1 MEIFNIASDKFVLVS
16 GDGFA
21 RMYGQGE
28 RGIGHALMIEN
39 DFWGD
44 PLAVGGKITRV
55 CGGTLECGK
64 AVEKFLGDKRC
75 PKCVEWLATDV
86 GAAHIDRARGMYA
99 MWADGGETVRQFLA
113 DVLPLDGT
121 ETGGEDSAPEAREIT
136 PAEVTEIVKAS
147 TGANKRRKRS
157 AAIERERERL
167 TAQREAREAGA
178 EIIASTGKTLAQMRE
193 ETAAHYANGAKPSPE
208 IESLPAPGTV
218 NFGSGTVSGS
228 ALPVLPCEFRGGV
241 EVINL
246 ERTHGKCPACTTYI
260 PLLPD
265 TGTVEAAPKVSK
277 IKCDGTGSAPAPGT
291 RVQRDDHKVSVA
303 DDYSGKTSAPC
314 GTCTRVIAVS
324 RDGVM
329 RRHNGLEAREAGAAG
344 VDRIGTHN
352 VGGVATPATKGLS
365 SRMID
370 TVEHGSVPG
379 DTATADKRRTD
390 ESRCKR
396 GNKILKD
403 ATGGKVECPECA
415 RLVELLK
422 ITRPNGDVSWKIPHH
437 VRPGESVKHVG
448 RGEVRDVTPRGD
460 GADVGATVRKDMGT
474 GARLALSRGHGTVDG
489 AATTGSQ
496 NMAPVQPKGWI
507 GTAGTGQLPATVR
520 PGIDPEVSGDICPL
534 PECKGQRK
542 DVAHKGRSAGWRRR
556 HSSKIGAVLRERKAR
571 RDAERAAAIERGEI
585 ASTAERKAGRK
596 AASVGSF
603 AEGNVNGA
611 VSHESRPEFAP
622 KGERRP
628 AVRKADKVTRET
640 ARTALRSV
648 RAGK

>member
-1 MEIFNIASDKFVLVS
+1 MEKFLAVS
-16 GDGFA
+16 ADGFP
-21 RMYGQGE
+21 RMFGQGE
-28 RGIGHALMIEN
+28 RGAGHAVLN
-39 DFWGD
+39 PAGFQGD
-44 PLAVGGKITRV
+44 PLCNGARITRA
-55 CGGTLECGK
+55 CGSTLPTEK
-64 AVEKFLGDKRC
+64 AVEKFAGDKRC
-75 PKCVEWLATDV
+75 PKCVEWLAT
-86 GAAHIDRARGMYA
+86 
-99 MWADGGETVRQFLA
+99 
-113 DVLPLDGT
+113 
-121 ETGGEDSAPEAREIT
+121 PEG
-136 PAEVTEIVKAS
+136 V
-147 TGANKRRKRS
+147 
-157 AAIERERERL
+157 AAIEAARGERHEWEHGAADRMELFSAADVANGTDTREDVRELTPADVKAAVAKSTRGAAIARERKRL
-167 TAQREAREAGA
+167 ADQREAREAAATAPTDGNGA
-178 EIIASTGKTLAQMRE
+178 EIVASTGKTLAQMIA
-193 ETAAHYANGAKPSPE
+193 ETAAWRAAGGQTDPK
-208 IESLPAPGTV
+208 IAPLLNMAAV
-218 NFGSGTVSGS
+218 NVGFGTVSGK

-241 EVINL
+241 EIINP

-277 IKCDGTGSAPAPGT
+277 IVCGHTGKAPAPGT
-291 RVQRDDHKVSVA
+291 RVQRDDHTVKVA
-303 DDYSGKTSAPC
+303 DDFNGKTSAPC
-314 GTCTRVIAVS
+314 PGCTRMIAVS

-329 RRHNGLEAREAGAAG
+329 RRHNGLEAREAAPAG

-352 VGGVATPATKGLS
+352 VGGVPTPQLPAGKRLT
-365 SRMID
+365 SRSVDI
-370 TVEHGSVPG
+370 VEHGSVPG

-396 GNKILKD
+396 GNKVLKD

-415 RLVELLK
+415 RTVELLK
-422 ITRPNGDVSWKIPHH
+422 INRPNGDVSWKIPHH

-460 GADVGATVRKDMGT
+460 GADVGKTVRKDMGT

-496 NMAPVQPKGWI
+496 NMAPVRPKGWI

-556 HSSKIGAVLRERKAR
+556 HSSKIGAYLTGRTEARE
-571 RDAERAAAIERGEI
+571 AERAAKIARGEI

-596 AASVGSF
+596 AASTGSF
-603 AEGNVNGA
+603 AEGTCAGV
-611 VSHESRPEFAP
+611 VSHEPRPEFEP

-628 AVRKADKVTRET
+628 AGWKAGKVTRET
-640 ARTALRSV
+640 ARAALRST
-648 RAGK
+648 RKGK